1 MIGVG
6 CLFLFL
12 FVIGIMGSKDCVGI
26 WCWICCWMI
35 DGMWFGLDIGVIIAV
50 FGLIGVGVE
59 LIKFFK
65 VDIDDC
71 DILEDGVAVRLL
83 SFLWRSGFGE
93 GRVFMDKLWVIFLVC
108 IFWVRGIIEIFF
120 AGSFC
125 GVCRIL
131 VDVLKVIWV
140 LFFFCLVFIGLILKL
155 FVFVIFWYSCFIL
168 GVLYMC
174 VWEVGGN
181 LGVIGEICLDEE
193 FFDFDVFEF

>member
-1 MIGVG
+1 
-6 CLFLFL
+6 
-12 FVIGIMGSKDCVGI
+12 MGSKDCVGI

-50 FGLIGVGVE
+50 CGLIGVE